1 MHRLVALLLL
11 IVLSAGTAT
20 PARTAESKD
29 SVRVILLF
37 VVKPLDDPSRKGVEA
52 WSQLFEISI
61 SSLLAD
67 FSGGSDPKTS
77 IEVRVLRENVD
88 AISRDVLEA
97 SFGRQPSL
105 QVLKTVGAAG
115 AEATLIVNEIY
126 LGEYKGRL
134 KGAYVYLS
142 RKVIPFDYKITREAL
157 AAVTLYAYA
166 MAIAKI
172 SPEKARFTVCKV
184 LDRANMYRNSE
195 LDPDARNS
203 LEDLF
208 RAISAELEARSCGGK
223 G

>member
-115 AEATLIVNEIY
+115 AEATLIVNE
-126 LGEYKGRL
+126 
-134 KGAYVYLS
+134 
-142 RKVIPFDYKITREAL
+142 
-157 AAVTLYAYA
+157 
-166 MAIAKI
+166 
-172 SPEKARFTVCKV
+172 
-184 LDRANMYRNSE
+184 
-195 LDPDARNS
+195 
-203 LEDLF
+203 
-208 RAISAELEARSCGGK
+208 
-223 G
+223 